1 VSGGLRRSRE
11 TAIATRIFIT
21 VISAAIGACFT
32 MLAALSIK
40 AAIAPVR
47 RFHASSVVVAAVTIC
62 LAFLAFRAAAV
73 AETDEETLLRSLW
86 AGMVGAFVALIITI
100 VGLFA
105 FGDNTRSLLAH
116 AFSYPTSSFTTS
128 LLLIASM
135 PLGFG
140 AGLVLR
146 IAAPR
151 SSKLK

>member
-1 VSGGLRRSRE
+1 
-11 TAIATRIFIT
+11 
-21 VISAAIGACFT
+21 
-32 MLAALSIK
+32 MLAVLSIK

-47 RFHASSVVVAAVTIC
+47 RFHASSVVVAVVTIC
-62 LAFLAFRAAAV
+62 LAVLAFRAAAV

-86 AGMVGAFVALIITI
+86 AGMVGAFVALMIMI

-135 PLGFG
+135 LLGFG

-151 SSKLK
+151 SSTSK